1 MLTNFPIWSQI
12 KLCYTI
18 HILSIQI
25 DTKSIEIVVYVSLTK
40 SNCPSLL
47 SFNTIANLK
56 IRPTLVCTETCL
68 VRPNLTYPSTITMRI
83 SMSFTNRP
91 CMCPSHK
98 RNIPVHWID
107 LLFRML
113 VVNST
118 TITFYSKP
126 KLIWKILFVSL
137 LFLIFFKKWFCTL
150 ILPQTTHWDKT
161 HFFV

>member
-1 MLTNFPIWSQI
+1 MQPTFSFNFKSTWCLQS
-12 KLCYTI
+12 
-18 HILSIQI
+18 SRV
-25 DTKSIEIVVYVSLTK
+25 SIEISNLHILQKYEGLTTKERKTQYFLKVFWVSQQYFWVYL
-40 SNCPSLL
+40 
-47 SFNTIANLK
+47 
-56 IRPTLVCTETCL
+56 
-68 VRPNLTYPSTITMRI
+68 ITMRI